1 MNELASII
9 ESILFVSPKALKTIE
24 LAKLLDKDETE
35 IKVALQALAGARTEQ
50 GIVLLESNDE
60 WQLATNPKNS
70 EIVHAFLNT
79 ELREKLTDATVET
92 LAIIAYRQPISRT
105 EIEAIRGVS
114 SQYSI
119 RNLLVRGLI
128 QKVQNPQDSRQILY
142 ETTIEFL
149 NHMGISSLKEL
160 PDFQEIVSKIKLP
173 KTEVATQIETDA
185 EALMETPE
193 NIDDTETSTIIE
205 TSETL
210 EIPPVQENL

>member
-1 MNELASII
+1 MNELASVI
-9 ESILFVSPKALKTIE
+9 ESVLFVSPKALKTKE

-35 IKVALQALAGARTEQ
+35 IKVALQALAEARTEQ

-70 EIVHAFLNT
+70 EIVHAFLNM

-119 RNLLVRGLI
+119 RSLLVRGLI

-173 KTEVATQIETDA
+173 KTEVSAQIETDA
-185 EALMETPE
+185 ETLMETPE
-193 NIDDTETSTIIE
+193 NIDDTETPTIVE

-210 EIPPVQENL
+210 EIPPAQENL

>member
-9 ESILFVSPKALKTIE
+9 ESILFVSPKALKTKE

>member
-9 ESILFVSPKALKTIE
+9 ESILFVSPKALKTKE

-35 IKVALQALAGARTEQ
+35 IKIALQALAEARAEQ